1 MSSFMVYIPLQVG
14 YNLEMEIWS
23 YVKKK
28 IEEAFKVSVSGQY
41 TEVFLLSLTIYSL
54 TLWK

>member
-23 YVKKK
+23 YIKKK

>member
-23 YVKKK
+23 YVTKRT
-28 IEEAFKVSVSGQY
+28 EEAFKVSVSGQY
-41 TEVFLLSLTIYSL
+41 TEIFLLSLTIYSL